1 MKITLKV
8 SRFCFSIAQTHVWPC
23 LLEASHRV
31 VSLSIPIAGGVPCA
45 VIREISLLREL
56 NHPNVV
62 RLLDVIQAQ
71 DQPGGLYLV
80 FEYVAHDLKTYMD
93 SQQTSDDPS
102 QRHGLPKETVR
113 NFMRQILDGVCFCH
127 MYRVLHRDLKPHNV
141 GVVIGRL
148 DTTLMQDC
156 VNL

>member
-1 MKITLKV
+1 MNLNVPSYLLLK
-8 SRFCFSIAQTHVWPC
+8 P
-23 LLEASHRV
+23 
-31 VSLSIPIAGGVPCA
+31 SLTGGVPCA

-93 SQQTSDDPS
+93 SQQASEDPS

-113 NFMRQILDGVCFCH
+113 SFMRQILEGVCFCH

-141 GVVIGRL
+141 GGPLSVCLILVQFKPYEPFQIF
-148 DTTLMQDC
+148 TLLSFA
-156 VNL
+156 VLKLSFSF

>member
-1 MKITLKV
+1 MVLHE
-8 SRFCFSIAQTHVWPC
+8 SERFLRIFYSNHHFS
-23 LLEASHRV
+23 
-31 VSLSIPIAGGVPCA
+31 GGVPCA

-93 SQQTSDDPS
+93 SQQSSEDPS

-113 NFMRQILDGVCFCH
+113 SFMRQILEGVCFCH

-141 GVVIGRL
+141 GGPLSARIL
-148 DTTLMQDC
+148 TQFSPKPFQIFTLLSFA
-156 VNL
+156 VLKLSLSF